1 MTSPSDTASRLCVGR
16 FAGAQG
22 VRGLVRLQSFTA
34 DPKDIMRYRPLFDEQ
49 GRELRLASGGQAPK
63 GAKGDVLVLKVEG
76 VADRDA
82 AQALNGLRVYV
93 DRASLP
99 QLEDEED
106 FYHADLIGC
115 SCVTEEGE
123 TLGLVRAVHDF
134 GAGDVL
140 DVAGG
145 ARGSLLLPFT
155 KAVVPTVSIAERRL
169 TVRLPVEVAGEPG
182 RDRADTDSEDAA

>member
-34 DPKDIMRYRPLFDEQ
+34 DPKDILRYRPLFDEQ
-49 GRELRLASGGQAPK
+49 GRDVRIASGGQAPK

-93 DRASLP
+93 DRAALP
-99 QLEDEED
+99 QLEDDDD

-115 SCVTEEGE
+115 ACVTEDGE
-123 TLGLVRAVHDF
+123 TLGQVRAVHDF
-134 GAGDVL
+134 GAGVVL
-140 DVAGG
+140 DLAGG
-145 ARGSLLLPFT
+145 ARGFLLLPFT
-155 KAVVPTVSIAERRL
+155 KAVVPTVSITERRL

-182 RDRADTDSEDAA
+182 RDRAEPDAEDAA

>member
-1 MTSPSDTASRLCVGR
+1 MAPSPDTASRLCVGR

-34 DPKDIMRYRPLFDEQ
+34 DPKDILRYRPLFDDQ
-49 GRELRLASGGQAPK
+49 GRDVRLASGGQAPK

-76 VADRDA
+76 VTDRDA
-82 AQALNGLRVYV
+82 AQALNGRRVYV
-93 DRASLP
+93 DRSALP
-99 QLEDEED
+99 QLEDEDD

-115 SCVTEEGE
+115 ACVTAEGE
-123 TLGLVRAVHDF
+123 PLGQVRAVHDF

-140 DVAGG
+140 EVTGG

-155 KAVVPTVSIAERRL
+155 KAVVPMVSIADRRL
-169 TVRLPVEVAGEPG
+169 TVQLPVEVAGEPG
-182 RDRADTDSEDAA
+182 RDGAAADAEDAA

>member
-1 MTSPSDTASRLCVGR
+1 MTLPPDSASRLCVGR
-16 FAGAQG
+16 FAGAHG

-34 DPKDIMRYRPLFDEQ
+34 DPKDILRYRPLFDEQ
-49 GRELRLASGGQAPK
+49 GREMRIASGGQAPK
-63 GAKGDVLVLKVEG
+63 GAKGDVLVLKVDG
-76 VADRDA
+76 VMDRNA
-82 AQALNGLRVYV
+82 AQALNGLRVYM
-93 DRASLP
+93 DRETLP

-115 SCVTEEGE
+115 SCVTENGE
-123 TLGLVRAVHDF
+123 TLGQVWAVHDF

-169 TVRLPVEVAGEPG
+169 TVRLPVDVVGEPG
-182 RDRADTDSEDAA
+182 RDGAETDAEDAA